1 MSIILDNDKIF
12 AINYKYENFKL
23 IINLFHNYNFTYFK
37 ILDYENFKE
46 NTSII
51 LPIYDG
57 ISEDSSIVFKIFTNY
72 ISDKEKYNKCNYAYL
87 YTLIAFLFINND

>member
-12 AINYKYENFKL
+12 AINYK
-23 IINLFHNYNFTYFK
+23 
-37 ILDYENFKE
+37 YENFKE

>member
-12 AINYKYENFKL
+12 AINYK
-23 IINLFHNYNFTYFK
+23 
-37 ILDYENFKE
+37 YENFKE

-72 ISDKEKYNKCNYAYL
+72 ISAKKNIINV
-87 YTLIAFLFINND
+87 IMHIFIH